1 MFAALSV
8 DAFLSL
14 FAWGL
19 MSLRFTHHVK
29 RNFLYGLV
37 AVLAFLTTGC
47 VAITGGKA
55 GSGTDGVNP
64 NSDANGK
71 PKAVQVR
78 QTERGVQHSSDE
90 RVLFDTG
97 KSEIN
102 PDGMVYMERVASIL
116 KTKPQ
121 ANAMVEGHT
130 DNVGGAALNQ
140 QLSVRR
146 ANAVRD
152 ALVKQGVPAAPV
164 QAQGFGLSN
173 SIADNATPEGRQAN
187 RRTDIFVLGETV
199 EKIAG
204 PGGSASLVDSLS
216 AGLNKFL
223 NNVGQFFNGVF
234 GGGGSKT
241 PEFPPSKALGAQPP
255 LPTLRCLLC

>member
-1 MFAALSV
+1 MQLP
-8 DAFLSL
+8 
-14 FAWGL
+14 
-19 MSLRFTHHVK
+19 RIVK
-29 RNFLYGLV
+29 RNFLLGSV
-37 AVLAFLTTGC
+37 AVLAFLTAGC
-47 VAITGGKA
+47 VATTGGKA
-55 GSGTDGVNP
+55 GAGADGVDP
-64 NSDANGK
+64 NYDANGK

-78 QTERGVQHSSDE
+78 QTERGVQLSSDE

-97 KSEIN
+97 KSEIK
-102 PDGMVYMERVASIL
+102 PDGMVYIERVASIL
-116 KTKPQ
+116 KTKTQ

-152 ALVKQGVPAAPV
+152 ALVKQGVPAARV
-164 QAQGFGLSN
+164 QAQGFGLSKP
-173 SIADNATPEGRQAN
+173 IADNATPEGRQAN

-216 AGLNKFL
+216 AGLDKFL
-223 NNVGQFFNGVF
+223 KNVGQFFNGVF
-234 GGGGSKT
+234 GGG
-241 PEFPPSKALGAQPP
+241 SKASEPTPAQ
-255 LPTLRCLLC
+255 